1 MVPGRSWAWCWELP
15 ECLTWLRRD
24 YESNRTEQI
33 YEQSLEERSK
43 PVFRVRLY
51 NCRSV
56 SETGA

>member
-15 ECLTWLRRD
+15 ECLTWIWRD

-43 PVFRVRLY
+43 PVFRVRIY
-51 NCRSV
+51 SC
-56 SETGA
+56 